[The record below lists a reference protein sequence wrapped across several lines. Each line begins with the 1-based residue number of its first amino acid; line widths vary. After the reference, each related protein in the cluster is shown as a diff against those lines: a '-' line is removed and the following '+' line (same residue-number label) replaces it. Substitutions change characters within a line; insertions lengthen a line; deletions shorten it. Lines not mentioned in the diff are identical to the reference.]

1 MKKIIYL
8 SLLLIIAVSCK
19 KYSQDSSYSTYTP
32 EGRLTTGSGWMC
44 SMYKNEYGQEIKL
57 PNGNFYFYLKFDTQ
71 LSIKYF
77 DNTYNIIDT
86 KLSKVTEKIID
97 WNFTD
102 KKSKIEID
110 SIGVFSIEKLMVDK
124 MILKSTKGEL
134 FYFDKKPFD
143 EQSIDKTFTG
153 NSFLNVITG
162 NILSYAD
169 YYNDCKNLSKF
180 ILKKY
185 TKYIRNS
192 NFYVITEKD
201 VTMETYIENNINAVG
216 YLDID
221 SKLDKNKYEQVKTFN
236 LSFSFNNTNGNNL
249 TFNIY
254 DLKSQAPKGPVYSGG
269 FEFGPWLEN
278 SSNTFL
284 KINGNNYTAECLIE
298 EDSVFIKNGNN
309 YYSDK
314 KLYYTWKKIIVKNI
328 PKGIITIELNPKL
341 REYLVG
347 DPYRGLLDSDF
358 LISEI
363 RTLK

>member
-1 MKKIIYL
+1 MRKIIYL
-8 SLLLIIAVSCK
+8 SLLLVIAVSCK
-19 KYSQDSSYSTYTP
+19 KYSQDSLYSSYTP
-32 EGRLTTGSGWMC
+32 EGRLTKGSGWMC
-44 SMYKNEYGQEIKL
+44 SMYKNELGEEIKTT
-57 PNGNFYFYLKFDTQ
+57 NGNFYFYLKFDTQ

-77 DNTYNIIDT
+77 DNTYTIIDT

-169 YYNDCKNLSKF
+169 YYNDCKNLSTF
-180 ILKKY
+180 ISKKY
-185 TKYIRNS
+185 TKYKYDS
-192 NFYVITEKD
+192 NKYIEQD
-201 VTMETYIENNINAVG
+201 VNFENYIENNKNAIG

-221 SKLDKNKYEQVKTFN
+221 SKLDYEKDQVKTFD
-236 LSFSFNNTNGNNL
+236 LSFSFNNTNGKYL

-254 DLKSQAPKGPVYSGG
+254 DLKSQSPKGNVWNGG
-269 FEFGPWLEN
+269 FWFGPWLEN
-278 SSNTFL
+278 SSNSFL
-284 KINGNNYTAECLIE
+284 KINGENYTAECLIE
-298 EDSVFIKNGNN
+298 QDSVFIKSSSTYHSN
-309 YYSDK
+309 K

-328 PKGIITIELNPKL
+328 PKGVIKIELNPKI
-341 REYLVG
+341 RECISWGKY
-347 DPYRGLLDSDF
+347 DRGLVSSDF